1 MITVTLQEA
10 KAKLNALV
18 EAACSGQ
25 DVVLLK
31 GSKVVATIVPLSAD
45 QLEVVPQLTDAQAE
59 RMWHEMKSQPVKK
72 FPNAEK
78 AVAYLKKRFPASH

>member
-18 EAACSGQ
+18 KAACSGE

-31 GSKVVATIVPLSAD
+31 GSKVVATLIPLSAD
-45 QLEVVPQLTDAQAE
+45 QLEIIPQ
-59 RMWHEMKSQPVKK
+59 RKK
-72 FPNAEK
+72 IPNASK
-78 AVAYLKKRFPASH
+78 APQSQSRRQS